1 MAKPRYDEAQLK
13 DLLLQMMETELGGEQ
28 VYRTALTCALND
40 DLKEEWE
47 GYLEETLS
55 HQNVVRTTCEA
66 LGIDAD
72 EVVPSRLV
80 VKHIGES
87 LVKAMELAKQGG
99 NPAAA
104 QLVAC
109 ECVVHAE
116 TKDHANWELLGKV
129 AEAATGDTGKA
140 LKDAHERV
148 EKDEDHHL
156 YHTKGWCRELWI
168 ESLGMPAVLPPPEEV
183 KQVETAIGASRAE
196 QQRTQML

>member
-1 MAKPRYDEAQLK
+1 MPKPRYDEAQLK

-28 VYRTALTCALND
+28 VYRAAIDCATNE
-40 DLKEEWE
+40 DLKKEWE
-47 GYLEETLS
+47 GYLDETLS
-55 HQNVVRTTCEA
+55 HQNVVRTTCEN
-66 LGIDAD
+66 LGIDPE

-80 VKHIGES
+80 VKHIGDS
-87 LVKAMELAKQGG
+87 LVKAIELARQAG
-99 NPAAA
+99 NPAQA

-129 AEAATGDTGKA
+129 AEVATGDVGRA

-168 ESLGMPAVLPPPEEV
+168 ASLGMPAVLPPPEEV

-196 QQRTQML
+196 QQRDAML

>member
-1 MAKPRYDEAQLK
+1 MPKPRYDEAQLK

-28 VYRTALTCALND
+28 VYRAAIDCATNE
-40 DLKEEWE
+40 DLKKEWE
-47 GYLEETLS
+47 GYLDETLS
-55 HQNVVRTTCEA
+55 HQNVVRTTCEN
-66 LGIDAD
+66 LGIDPE

-80 VKHIGES
+80 VKHIGDS
-87 LVKAMELAKQGG
+87 LVKAIELARQAG
-99 NPAAA
+99 NPAQA

-129 AEAATGDTGKA
+129 AEVATGDVGRA

-156 YHTKGWCRELWI
+156 YHPKGWCRELWI
-168 ESLGMPAVLPPPEEV
+168 ASLGMPAVLPPPEEV

-196 QQRTQML
+196 QQRDAML

>member
-1 MAKPRYDEAQLK
+1 MPKPRYDEAQLK

-28 VYRTALTCALND
+28 VYRAAIDCATNE
-40 DLKEEWE
+40 DLKKEWE
-47 GYLEETLS
+47 GYLDETLS
-55 HQNVVRTTCEA
+55 HQNVVRTTCEN
-66 LGIDAD
+66 LGIDPE

-80 VKHIGES
+80 VKHIGDS
-87 LVKAMELAKQGG
+87 LVKAIELARQAG
-99 NPAAA
+99 NPAQA

-129 AEAATGDTGKA
+129 AEVATGDIGRA

-168 ESLGMPAVLPPPEEV
+168 ASLGMPAVLPPPEEV

-196 QQRTQML
+196 QQRDAML